1 MFYLLFVNELLASS
15 TLWTRILCDI
25 MHESVVMDI
34 VVVITIATVDVVK
47 ITTQYQKFNSS
58 FNRCFLNTE
67 KLQCIYIHQ

>member
-47 ITTQYQKFNSS
+47 ITTQYQKF
-58 FNRCFLNTE
+58 
-67 KLQCIYIHQ
+67 